1 MLAGAIGLAVIV
13 AIGAGALWLFDVE
26 LGPLGELGTMLALPS
41 LLASISVG
49 LVILKILF
57 IVVIFGVGFYLLKA
71 LALIK
76 AIFRIGCKP

>member
-13 AIGAGALWLFDVE
+13 AISAGALWLFDVE
-26 LGPLGELGTMLALPS
+26 LGPLGELGSMLALPS